1 MITFEAVFTMRK
13 EVNIMNDENLRKL
26 KILKLSSMA
35 SYYKDYCNNQNFIDL
50 DFETKL
56 QILLDFELNA
66 RANKRITKLAN
77 SANFKIKPDLSTI
90 DYSNDRNLSRNL
102 VNNLASCVWISQCKN
117 VIISGATGTGKTY
130 LSSSLGYRACMLNYK
145 VLYARVPRLM
155 LDIDISKQDGSYNKL
170 MNKYKRVDLL
180 ILDDFGLAK
189 MTAAETRDFLELIE
203 DRNTIKSCMIIS
215 QLPVSNWYDIF
226 FDPTLADAIMDRVLS
241 NSYKI
246 ELKGRSRRGIFE
258 NNIEL

>member
-1 MITFEAVFTMRK
+1 
-13 EVNIMNDENLRKL
+13 
-26 KILKLSSMA
+26 
-35 SYYKDYCNNQNFIDL
+35 
-50 DFETKL
+50 
-56 QILLDFELNA
+56 
-66 RANKRITKLAN
+66 
-77 SANFKIKPDLSTI
+77 
-90 DYSNDRNLSRNL
+90 
-102 VNNLASCVWISQCKN
+102 
-117 VIISGATGTGKTY
+117 
-130 LSSSLGYRACMLNYK
+130 MLNYK
-145 VLYARVPRLM
+145 VAYVRVPRLM
-155 LDIDISKQDGSYNKL
+155 LDINISKQDGSYNKL

-246 ELKGRSRRGIFE
+246 ELKGKSRRGILK
-258 NNIEL
+258 NDIE